1 MSQVADGVPAVG
13 MGRTVMGSVCW
24 PVAPL
29 LSVTVTVTAWTFA
42 LEKVFAGFCAV
53 LLVPSPKLHA

>member
-1 MSQVADGVPAVG
+1 
-13 MGRTVMGSVCW
+13 
-24 PVAPL
+24 L